1 MIEKINQDLKDAMKA
16 KDAFAL
22 EVIRL
27 LKTDIK
33 NLEIEIK
40 RELKPDEILNIIQKS
55 IKSKEQAIELYR
67 QGNRQDLVEKA
78 EKEIVFLN
86 NYLPEKLS
94 DEEIDS
100 AIIEAIK
107 LTQAQSMK
115 DMGKVMKCL
124 KESVGSRADAS
135 VLSLK
140 VKSKLS

>member
-27 LKTDIK
+27 LKTDVK
-33 NLEIEIK
+33 NSEIEIK
-40 RELKPDEILNIIQKS
+40 RELKPDEILTIIQKS